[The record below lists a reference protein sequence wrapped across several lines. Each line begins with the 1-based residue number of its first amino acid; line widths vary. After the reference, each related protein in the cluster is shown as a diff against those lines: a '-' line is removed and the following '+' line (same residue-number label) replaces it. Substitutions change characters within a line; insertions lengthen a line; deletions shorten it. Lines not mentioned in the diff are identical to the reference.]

1 MSNIAIQESGDMKV
15 ISSPKPVRK
24 KSTKIERIKRKL
36 LTAVTIGK
44 VFGRSVQLVYKNHYE
59 RFTTKDAV
67 VIAVTD
73 RYAILQGSRT
83 IAQDKIRKVI
93 F

>member
-1 MSNIAIQESGDMKV
+1 MSSNAKQESGVVKV
-15 ISSPKPVRK
+15 IASPKTVKRN
-24 KSTKIERIKRKL
+24 STKIERIKRKL
-36 LTAVTIGK
+36 MTAVTIGK

-59 RFTTKDAV
+59 RFTTKDAIV
-67 VIAVTD
+67 VAVTD
-73 RYAILQGSRT
+73 RYAILQGSKS

>member
-15 ISSPKPVRK
+15 ISSPKTVRK

-44 VFGRSVQLVYKNHYE
+44 VFGKSVQLVYKNHYE

-73 RYAILQGSRT
+73 RYAILQGSKT